1 MAIQTTNITL
11 DGLVHTLD
19 DRDRVA
25 AQLVNE
31 NDNAFSGTNTF
42 SGAVNASG
50 VNTFTGG
57 ILNQNVTAQSG
68 TAAENLTAVATDT
81 LWHAATAQ
89 AGAITLPQATANNA
103 GMVITVMAGANWSAT
118 AFKLGF
124 ANGGSTVMNGQLTLG
139 AIDGSEAVDAFR
151 ITASSKSIEI
161 DSDDATAGGGAVGS
175 IYRFYYISANLVF
188 VEAHGMCTTGTP
200 ALDAN
205 ASTTTGTS

>member
-1 MAIQTTNITL
+1 MVIKVI
-11 DGLVHTLD
+11 
-19 DRDRVA
+19 
-25 AQLVNE
+25 
-31 NDNAFSGTNTF
+31 
-42 SGAVNASG
+42 
-50 VNTFTGG
+50 
-57 ILNQNVTAQSG
+57 
-68 TAAENLTAVATDT
+68 
-81 LWHAATAQ
+81 
-89 AGAITLPQATANNA
+89 AGADWAT
-103 GMVITVMAGANWSAT
+103 S

-139 AIDGSEAVDAFR
+139 AIDGTEAVDAFR

-200 ALDAN
+200 ALDAS